1 MTCHPVLECVVCV
14 TVETFPHMRRANDD
28 FGPHELDNGST
39 HRRLH
44 DAMYVGDAPR
54 EENGG
59 CKLYE
64 CKIIGAF
71 QHSDFP

>member
-14 TVETFPHMRRANDD
+14 TVETFPHMRRAHDD

-59 CKLYE
+59 RKLHE
-64 CKIIGAF
+64 CKIIGRF